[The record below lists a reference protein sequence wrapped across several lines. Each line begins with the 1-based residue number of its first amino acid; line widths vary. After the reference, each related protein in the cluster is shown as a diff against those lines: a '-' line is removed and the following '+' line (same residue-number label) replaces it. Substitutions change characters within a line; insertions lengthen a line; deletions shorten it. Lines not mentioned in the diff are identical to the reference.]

1 MVGLTGFDGVVRRA
15 HPQGGT
21 VGHTGAMSVHPG
33 SDDSGITV
41 TGTGSAM
48 AAVDRVTVTLGVEI
62 IRPDAGDAFRT
73 AATSVTGVLA
83 VLADHGVDSRSV
95 RTADLSLG
103 ARYSMRN
110 NEQVVSGYE
119 ASQRLVVG
127 LDGLAAVDRMLS
139 DLVSRAGEGLR
150 IDGVALTASNPREA
164 ESDARTA
171 AMIDAREQATALAA
185 LAGRPLGQVV
195 RIEEGMDRGARPVAL
210 MAHRT
215 MRSAPMPVA
224 TGDTA
229 VTVSLSVHF
238 AWGD

>member
-1 MVGLTGFDGVVRRA
+1 MR
-15 HPQGGT
+15 PN
-21 VGHTGAMSVHPG
+21 PG
-33 SDDSGITV
+33 SADSGTTDSGITV
-41 TGTGSAM
+41 TGTGRAM

-62 IRPDAGDAFRT
+62 VRPDAGEAFRT

-103 ARYSMRN
+103 PRRTYRD
-110 NEQVVSGYE
+110 NEQVISGYE
-119 ASQRLVVG
+119 ATQRLVVS
-127 LDGLAAVDRMLS
+127 LDGLATVDRMLT
-139 DLVSRAGEGLR
+139 DLVARAGEGLR
-150 IDGVALTASNPREA
+150 IDQVALTAGNPRDA

-185 LAGRPLGQVV
+185 LAGRQLGPVV
-195 RIEEGMDRGARPVAL
+195 RIVEGPEQGSRPVAM
-210 MAHRT
+210 MAYRAAD
-215 MRSAPMPVA
+215 SATMPVA
-224 TGDTA
+224 TGDTT